1 MKLDVYATIAD
12 VKKEDLPGADAVV
25 IDVLRMTSTVTNAL
39 ENGAEKIKLI
49 GNEDEARRFSKQE
62 NALLGG
68 ERGGVKLSGFA
79 FGNSPLEY
87 TREKAENQK
96 IVMTTTNGAR
106 AAEAAQGAKSVRLCS
121 FLNVSNVASHLKNS
135 PHVIIL
141 CAGTHDAFS
150 LDDCLC
156 AGALSSILYAE
167 QENDLSVAM
176 RLLYEA
182 HENDLQAALKS
193 TKHYK
198 YLKSIGFTD
207 DLNFCLQKD
216 THACVP
222 IMDQDGWFEN
232 EKNKRLHD
240 SCIS

>member
-1 MKLDVYATIAD
+1 MKLDVYATITD

-39 ENGAEKIKLI
+39 ENGADKIKLI

-68 ERGGVKLSGFA
+68 ERGGVRLSGFT

-87 TREKAENQK
+87 TREKVENQK

-106 AAEAAQGAKSVRLCS
+106 AAEAAQGAKTVRLCS
-121 FLNVSNVASHLKNS
+121 FLNVSQVANHLKNS
-135 PHVIIL
+135 PRVIIL

-156 AGALSSILYAE
+156 AGALAESLNAE
-167 QENDLSVAM
+167 QQNDLAIAM
-176 RLLYEA
+176 RLLYKA
-182 HENDLQAALKS
+182 HKSNLKSALES
-193 TKHYK
+193 TKHFQ
-198 YLKSIGFTD
+198 YLKSIGFTE
-207 DLNFCLQKD
+207 DLEFCLKKD

-222 IMDQDGWFEN
+222 IKDKDGWFKSE
-232 EKNKRLHD
+232 
-240 SCIS
+240 

>member
-1 MKLDVYATIAD
+1 MKLDVYATIND
-12 VKKEDLPGADAVV
+12 LQKEHLPGADAVV

-39 ENGAEKIKLI
+39 YNGAEKIKLI

-87 TREKAENQK
+87 TREEVEKQK

-106 AAEAAQGAKSVRLCS
+106 AAEAVRGAKSVRLCS
-121 FLNVSNVASHLKNS
+121 FLNVSEVANDLNNS
-135 PHVIIL
+135 PHVIVL

-156 AGALSSILYAE
+156 AGALAESLNAE
-167 QENDLSVAM
+167 QENDLAIAM
-176 RLLYEA
+176 QLLYEA
-182 HENDLQAALKS
+182 QKDDLKAALQS

-207 DLNFCLQKD
+207 DLSFCLQMN

-222 IMDQDGWFEN
+222 IMDADGWFKSE
-232 EKNKRLHD
+232 
-240 SCIS
+240 